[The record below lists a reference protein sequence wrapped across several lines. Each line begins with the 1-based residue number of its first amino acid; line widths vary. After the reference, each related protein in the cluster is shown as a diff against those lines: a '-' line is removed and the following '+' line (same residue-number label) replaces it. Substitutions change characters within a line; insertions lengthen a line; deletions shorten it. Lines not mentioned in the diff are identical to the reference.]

1 MKRIL
6 VILYLLP
13 FLMLAQYESKLDS
26 LNRVFEE
33 TDVIEEKAEA
43 KVRMVDIYLSIDRQ
57 KAKEG
62 IEYVLALGIRED
74 CIRCKALGHYYYGHY
89 YSYEGNIK
97 KSIDHYQ
104 KAAALSLEAGDI
116 YLHRKSKAWMA
127 QDYVSDKQYEKARNI
142 LNDLIDEVENDDDK
156 TGIEDNYFLLA
167 IIDYE
172 RGFLNRAIENYINV
186 EKNIQPDNPYADV
199 YRFKVYNNIAQC
211 YRELKKYQS
220 SLDYVDTG
228 LAMAQKMKDTF
239 NVMNLLLNKGITEI
253 AMDSSQIGTKHLK
266 DTYTYFLAIGDKNF
280 QASSALFLGI
290 GYRKQDSLQR
300 SNTFLDSAEKIYME
314 MGDSLGL
321 AETLSAKA
329 INNLILG
336 RNEMALEQ
344 SDRAYGL
351 IRHREF
357 TPIQIEVLG
366 NHLEALLEN
375 GDLEGAVPLFRV
387 KDSLEAILTDRME
400 AEKFYELET
409 KYQTEKKEQ
418 EISLLSAQ
426 NQLSEQRRKNQQY
439 LYAGILAL
447 FLALAGI
454 LFLGYRNK
462 LRTADKMKE
471 LDALKSRFFA
481 NVSHEFRTPLSLIKS
496 PVQQLKASS
505 DGAASRQLDLI
516 DANADRMLELVDQ
529 LLELSKIEGGHM
541 GIILKRGNI
550 PSFLNALVEPFVFQA
565 KEEDIPFEVD
575 TDVSEALHYFDRDI
589 LTKIVVNLLSN
600 AFKYRESG
608 PVTFTSKVI
617 NNKLGLEISNFNS
630 QVQEKELEKFFERF
644 YQREGTSVGFGIGLA
659 LVKDLVTL
667 CEGTVH
673 AHLDK
678 GRVVISAEMPL
689 KKDLKNAVVIEE
701 SMVPGSITD
710 VRTIDVEKDGMP
722 VLLIADDHPDIRA
735 VLRDIFKNEFTIV
748 ESGDGEQA
756 FELAQKEIPDIIIS
770 DVMMPK
776 MDGYALVQ
784 QLKEDELTASVPV
797 ILLTAKAGDEAHLK
811 GLHIQADGYLTKP
824 FNHEIVKATV
834 AQLLQE
840 RKKLQ
845 ERYSRELILRP
856 VDIAVNT
863 ADERFI
869 QRLETVME
877 IELTNP
883 DFSTDDFA
891 SQMNL
896 SRMQLHRKLKSLLG
910 VSATEF
916 VRNERLKAA
925 AELLKNPELS
935 VAEVAYSS
943 GFNEVTYFSKCFK
956 EVYGLSP
963 SAFRKK
969 D

>member
-1 MKRIL
+1 MKTIL

-13 FLMLAQYESKLDS
+13 LSLLAQHESKLDS
-26 LNRVFEE
+26 LNRAFEE
-33 TDVIEEKAEA
+33 ADQIEEKAET
-43 KVRMVDIYLSIDRQ
+43 KIEMVEIYLFMDRQ
-57 KAKEG
+57 KAKKE
-62 IEYVLALGIRED
+62 IEYVLEMGTRED
-74 CIRCKALGHYYYGHY
+74 CARCLALGHYYYGHY
-89 YSYEGNIK
+89 YSYEGNIEQ
-97 KSIDHYQ
+97 SIDQYE
-104 KAAALSLEAGDI
+104 KAAAFSLEAGDT

-127 QDYVSDKQYEKARNI
+127 QDYVSDKQYEKASNI
-142 LNDLIDEVENDDDK
+142 LNDLIDEVTNDDDK

-172 RGFLNRAIENYINV
+172 RGFLNKAIENYINV
-186 EKNIQPDNPYADV
+186 EKNIQPNNPHADV

-211 YRELKKYQS
+211 YRELKKYGN
-220 SLDYVDTG
+220 SLQYIDEG
-228 LAMAQKMKDTF
+228 LEMAQKKKDTF

-266 DTYTYFLAIGDKNF
+266 DTYAYFLAIEDKDF

-290 GYRKQDSLQR
+290 GYQKQDSLR
-300 SNTFLDSAEKIYME
+300 HSNIFLESAEKIYLE
-314 MGDSLGL
+314 LGDSLGL

-329 INNLILG
+329 VNNLILG
-336 RNEMALEQ
+336 NKAMALEQ
-344 SDRAYGL
+344 SSRAYGL
-351 IRHREF
+351 VRHREF
-357 TPIQIEVLG
+357 TPIQIAVLE
-366 NHLEALLEN
+366 NHLKALQEN
-375 GDLEGAVPLFRV
+375 GDLEGAVSLFRV
-387 KDSLEAILTDRME
+387 RDSLQAILTDRME

-409 KYQTEKKEQ
+409 KYQTDKKEQ

-462 LRTADKMKE
+462 LRTAHKMKE
-471 LDALKSRFFA
+471 LAALKSQFFA

-496 PVQQLKASS
+496 PLQQLRASTGKTS
-505 DGAASRQLDLI
+505 ERQLDLI
-516 DANADRMLELVDQ
+516 DANTDRMLELVDQ
-529 LLELSKIEGGHM
+529 LLELSKIEGGHA
-541 GIILKRGNI
+541 GIILKKGNV
-550 PSFLNALVEPFVFQA
+550 STFLNALLDPFVFQA
-565 KEEDIPFEVD
+565 KEEGTPFKVETVA
-575 TDVSEALHYFDRDI
+575 SEELNYFDRDI
-589 LTKIVVNLLSN
+589 LSKIVVNLLSN

-608 PVTFTSKVI
+608 PVVFASKVT
-617 NNKLGLEISNFNS
+617 NEKLGLEVSNFNS
-630 QVQEKELEKFFERF
+630 QVVEKDLQNFFERF

-678 GRVVISAEMPL
+678 GRVVISVEMPL
-689 KKDLKNAVVIEE
+689 KKELKKALVIEE
-701 SMVPGSITD
+701 SVATVPIAKMQAH
-710 VRTIDVEKDGMP
+710 DVEKDGMP
-722 VLLIADDHPDIRA
+722 ILLIADDHPDIRA
-735 VLRDIFKNEFTIV
+735 VLRDIFENDFTIL
-748 ESGDGEQA
+748 EAADGEKA
-756 FELAQKEIPDIIIS
+756 FELAQREIPDIIIS

-776 MDGYALVQ
+776 MDGYALVH
-784 QLKEDELTASVPV
+784 QLKEDEVTASVPV
-797 ILLTAKAGDEAHLK
+797 VLLTAKAGDEAHLK
-811 GLHIQADGYLTKP
+811 GLQTQADGYLTKP
-824 FNHEIVKATV
+824 FNHEIVRTV
-834 AQLLQE
+834 VVQLLQE

-877 IELTNP
+877 NKLTNP

-925 AELLKNPELS
+925 AELLKNPELTI
-935 VAEVAYSS
+935 AEVAYSS

-956 EVYGLSP
+956 EVYGQSP
-963 SAFRKK
+963 SAFRKNS
-969 D
+969 